1 MWHLSFLFPLSNV
14 NLTFLN
20 FDLWVHFLEFRSREP
35 LWSTILRE
43 ESLLRRGPPSSPKAG
58 PFERRFYHF
67 ETSLGKFCTFLTKYG
82 VFRFG
87 LELAKMP
94 ENGIFCFSRAYLY
107 FSYVG
112 ILGMISKMDFKK
124 LHFVLLFQKY
134 WIDRWEI
141 WKTKIMKW

>member
-1 MWHLSFLFPLSNV
+1 MRSIDEQVPVSLFSQRCIATVLFGSSFRAGVFGET
-14 NLTFLN
+14 NLG
-20 FDLWVHFLEFRSREP
+20 DQG
-35 LWSTILRE
+35 
-43 ESLLRRGPPSSPKAG
+43 LLRRGPPSSPKAG

-94 ENGIFCFSRAYLY
+94 ENGIFCFSRAYLD

-112 ILGMISKMDFKK
+112 IFRRLITMKRQ
-124 LHFVLLFQKY
+124 LENFQK
-134 WIDRWEI
+134 RKKE
-141 WKTKIMKW
+141 T